1 MKFEIGNYTLECDID
16 PRIQNNASDE
26 TIVIED
32 VGFIFNCV
40 FKQRRAF
47 EYSVESIKKVYPNSK
62 IYAVSDGGHDYSYM
76 EDDNVKCSLEEDTVS
91 HLKPIN
97 GDNFR
102 DPTYQTA
109 IRNGMKAT
117 IRRVVAGI
125 EYCGNP
131 EWICMLDPDVL
142 VRGKISHP
150 INGKVLGTRLNV
162 AWMTEQ
168 CLDKFMELNEVLAE
182 VEGSIPV
189 LRWGAAPVV
198 FHTETFLKALKV
210 YEENFDILDKLPE
223 KHYAPGTFDLFICL
237 IFALIGEPEVYNA
250 NITECL
256 RNPSWQTSGHP
267 ILHQFREHYQSN
279 DHYSS

>member
-1 MKFEIGNYTLECDID
+1 MKIELGNYELDCDID

-102 DPTYQTA
+102 DPRYQIAT
-109 IRNGMKAT
+109 RNGMKAT

-168 CLDKFMELNEVLAE
+168 CLDQFMELNEVLAE

-189 LRWGAAPVV
+189 LRWGAAQL
-198 FHTETFLKALKV
+198 FF
-210 YEENFDILDKLPE
+210 ILR
-223 KHYAPGTFDLFICL
+223 LF
-237 IFALIGEPEVYNA
+237 
-250 NITECL
+250 
-256 RNPSWQTSGHP
+256 
-267 ILHQFREHYQSN
+267 
-279 DHYSS
+279 

>member
-1 MKFEIGNYTLECDID
+1 MKIELGNYELDCDID

-47 EYSVESIKKVYPNSK
+47 EYSVESIKKVYPNSI

-102 DPTYQTA
+102 DPRYQIAT
-109 IRNGMKAT
+109 RNGMKAT

-168 CLDKFMELNEVLAE
+168 CLDQFMELNEVLAE

-250 NITECL
+250 DITECL

>member
-1 MKFEIGNYTLECDID
+1 MKIELGNYELDCDID

-26 TIVIED
+26 TIVIDD

-40 FKQRRAF
+40 FKQKRAF

-62 IYAVSDGGHDYSYM
+62 VYAVSDGGLDYSYM

-91 HLKPIN
+91 HLKEIN
-97 GDNFR
+97 GDNFLK
-102 DPTYQTA
+102 PNYQIA

-142 VRGKISHP
+142 VRGKINHP
-150 INGKVLGTRLNV
+150 KNGKVLGTRLNS

-168 CLDKFMELNEVLAE
+168 CLDKFMGLNGVLAE

-210 YEENFDILDKLPE
+210 YEENFDILNKLPE

-237 IFALIGEPEVYNA
+237 IFALVGEPEVYNA
-250 NITECL
+250 DITECL

-267 ILHQFREHYQSN
+267 IVHQFREYYESN
-279 DHYSS
+279 DHYGS

>member
-1 MKFEIGNYTLECDID
+1 MKIELGNYELDCDID

-40 FKQRRAF
+40 FKQKRAF

-102 DPTYQTA
+102 NPSYQIAT
-109 IRNGMKAT
+109 RNGMKAT

-168 CLDKFMELNEVLAE
+168 CLDQFMELNEVLAE

-250 NITECL
+250 DITECL

-279 DHYSS
+279 DHYGS